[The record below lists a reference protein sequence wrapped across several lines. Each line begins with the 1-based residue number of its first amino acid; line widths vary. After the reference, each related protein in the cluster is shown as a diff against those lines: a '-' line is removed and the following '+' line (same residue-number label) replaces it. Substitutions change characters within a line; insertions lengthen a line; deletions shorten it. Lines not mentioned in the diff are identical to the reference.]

1 MLVLTNIF
9 KNEKIRRIIRNFG
22 YVFCYIYRLTGVHH
36 LCIIGS
42 MEKSYDAYKQEA
54 IDAFSQ
60 IYKDSLAFDLA
71 GVPRDLRLK
80 LLEDEEYISKTK
92 QIKANLYASQLKI
105 INSVIKGEH
114 SDPDKGDAS
123 EILKAIEM
131 RNKLL
136 FNDLNIDADESSAV
150 NIVMIEMSRDDFMK
164 METVEVFIENTPQ
177 SDTVSIDIEVDS

>member
-1 MLVLTNIF
+1 
-9 KNEKIRRIIRNFG
+9 
-22 YVFCYIYRLTGVHH
+22 
-36 LCIIGS
+36 
-42 MEKSYDAYKQEA
+42 MEKSYDEYKQEA

-60 IYKDSLAFDLA
+60 IYKDSLAFDLS

-114 SDPDKGDAS
+114 SDPEKGDAS

-136 FNDLNIDADESSAV
+136 FNDLNIDADESNAV
-150 NIVMIEMSRDDFMK
+150 NIVMMEMSRDDFMK
-164 METVEVFIENTPQ
+164 MDTVEVFIENTPQ
-177 SDTVSIDIEVDS
+177 NDTVSIDVEVDS